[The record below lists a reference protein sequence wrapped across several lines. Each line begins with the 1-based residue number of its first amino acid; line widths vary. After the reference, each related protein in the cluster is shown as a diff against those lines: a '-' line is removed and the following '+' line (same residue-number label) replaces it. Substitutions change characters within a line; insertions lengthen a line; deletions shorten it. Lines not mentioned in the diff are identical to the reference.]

1 MNLAWP
7 WASEHQFLQSRG
19 LTNSNSTLF
28 ALNLSKFVVN
38 VSCFYLTVCSRFH
51 KLVWG
56 SQGISTGSM
65 PSGVLVGG
73 ADQGHMMMF
82 DAAKLL
88 DGDSNESG
96 GYLISET
103 KKHTGPVKSLDFN
116 PSQLNLLASGATD
129 SEIYIWD
136 LNSPGT
142 PMTPGSSSQP
152 PDDVT
157 CLAWNR
163 QVQHILAS
171 TFASR
176 CVVWDLRKNEPII
189 KVSWL
194 KVV

>member
-1 MNLAWP
+1 MYFR
-7 WASEHQFLQSRG
+7 S
-19 LTNSNSTLF
+19 
-28 ALNLSKFVVN
+28 
-38 VSCFYLTVCSRFH
+38 LTVCPRFH

-56 SQGISTGSM
+56 SHGISTGSM

-189 KVSWL
+189 KVSGL
-194 KVV
+194 DETRLESVSSD